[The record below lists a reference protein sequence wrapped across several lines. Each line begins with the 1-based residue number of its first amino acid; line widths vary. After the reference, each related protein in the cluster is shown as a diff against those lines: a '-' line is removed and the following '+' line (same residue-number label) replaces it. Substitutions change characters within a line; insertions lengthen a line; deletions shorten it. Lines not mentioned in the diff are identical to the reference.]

1 MSKSLVIKDV
11 SHAYE
16 DVQAL
21 DHVSI
26 TIDRGSFF
34 CVLGPN
40 GSGKSTL
47 FRCLSTLMRPSSGD
61 IILDE
66 EIDLIADPSSARKRV
81 GTVFQHH
88 SLDRLMTVNEN
99 LLIAAALYGMNRS
112 DGRKRVDELAT
123 IFDLSDR
130 LDTRVDR
137 LSGGLARRVDLVR
150 GLLHAPAVLLLDEP
164 TTGLDPAAR
173 LLFWNTLEYFRAE
186 RNTTIVFTTHL
197 MEEAEVADRLVI
209 LDRGSTVVAGTPHEI
224 KASSR
229 LEKVLIRSVA
239 EDEICSWL
247 AKRDN
252 TSFKRSRHGIYVS
265 VPDPLSLIEAIRIEW
280 ENQIDEVTIRR
291 PSLED
296 IFFEKTGYRFDDELS
311 LQDQPEGLTPYTT
324 AGGSR

>member
-1 MSKSLVIKDV
+1 VSNSLVIKNV
-11 SHAYE
+11 SHWYE

-21 DHVSI
+21 DGVSI
-26 TIDRGSFF
+26 SVDQGSFF

-47 FRCLSTLMRPSSGD
+47 FRCLSTLMRPTSGT

-66 EIDLIADPSSARKRV
+66 EIDLISDPASARKRV

-88 SLDRLMTVNEN
+88 SLDRLMTVDEN
-99 LLIAAALYGMNRS
+99 LLIASALYGMTRS
-112 DGRKRVDELAT
+112 AGRKRVDELAT
-123 IFDLSDR
+123 VFDLSDR
-130 LDTRVDR
+130 LGTRVDK
-137 LSGGLARRVDLVR
+137 LSGGLARRVDLLR
-150 GLLHAPAVLLLDEP
+150 GLLHAPDVLLLDEP

-173 LLFWNTLEYFRAE
+173 LLFWNTLESFRAE

-197 MEEAEVADRLVI
+197 MEEAEVADSLVI

-224 KASSR
+224 KSSSE

-239 EDEICSWL
+239 EDEICTWLSEREDTSW
-247 AKRDN
+247 
-252 TSFKRSRHGIYVS
+252 KRSRHGIYVS
-265 VPDPLSLIEAIRIEW
+265 VSDPLSLIDAIRTKW

-296 IFFEKTGYRFDDELS
+296 IFFESTGYRFDDELS
-311 LQDQPEGLTPYTT
+311 MQDPSEVSASFAS
-324 AGGSR
+324 AGGGR